1 MPADLLTLTT
11 TVTALVTNDSEWS
24 FTLASVPGSM
34 FWLSL
39 PPTLSVGDVVKIT
52 ITKVEPNAISG

>member
-11 TVTALVTNDSEWS
+11 TVTALVTNDSEWG
-24 FTLASVPGSM
+24 FKLDSVHGSM
-34 FWLSL
+34 FWLPL
-39 PPTLSVGDVVKIT
+39 PPTLSEGDVVKIT